1 MIKIRVIHYQ
11 TGESQEKTLTSET
24 MIQGGGLI
32 GRNHQCDLVLNSP
45 EVSRVHGR
53 IFYKEGHYYFTDLG
67 STDGS
72 QVNSEEAKTNQNFL
86 LTPNDIIRIGEFIL
100 LIDEVAVTDD
110 SPVPQPEKHSVAE
123 AKTTQSDQRQ
133 SEPVADLTPVPSQQ
147 LIFNAEALTEQG
159 ILTQGTSEFVFQGKQ
174 LCKGLSLSKRFHQK
188 AVEICQTERN
198 AGKFC
203 ILVEYCDH
211 CTIWQQKSED
221 NLNQEFPNS

>member
-11 TGESQEKTLTSET
+11 TGESQQKTLSSET

-32 GRNHQCDLVLNSP
+32 GRNPQCDLVLNSP

-72 QVNSEEAKTNQNFL
+72 LVNSEEAKTNQSFL

-100 LIDEVAVTDD
+100 IIDQVLDDLSSASQLQDD
-110 SPVPQPEKHSVAE
+110 SLTQVKPTQLNQPI
-123 AKTTQSDQRQ
+123 SD
-133 SEPVADLTPVPSQQ
+133 PKPIKIQQ
-147 LIFNAEALTEQG
+147 LIFKAEELKAQG
-159 ILTQGTSEFVFQGKQ
+159 ILKQGSPELIWQGKR
-174 LCKGLSLSKRFHQK
+174 LVEGLSLTKRFHQK
-188 AVEICQTERN
+188 AIDLCQAELN
-198 AGKFC
+198 MGKFC

-211 CTIWQQKSED
+211 LTIWQQEIE
-221 NLNQEFPNS
+221 NVN

>member
-32 GRNHQCDLVLNSP
+32 GRNPQCDLVLNSP

-72 QVNSEEAKTNQNFL
+72 QVNSEEAKTNQSFL

-100 LIDEVAVTDD
+100 LIDEVAPNEV
-110 SPVPQPEKHSVAE
+110 SPVHQLKDESITNAQLTELPQRP
-123 AKTTQSDQRQ
+123 SDQVAN
-133 SEPVADLTPVPSQQ
+133 SNIEPVTIQH
-147 LIFNAEALTEQG
+147 LIFKAEELKAQGLLKQG
-159 ILTQGTSEFVFQGKQ
+159 ISKLVFQGRQ
-174 LCKGLSLSKRFHQK
+174 LVEGLSLSKRFHQK
-188 AVEICQTERN
+188 VLDLCQTELD

-211 CTIWQQKSED
+211 FTIWQQD
-221 NLNQEFPNS
+221 INNVN

>member
-11 TGESQEKTLTSET
+11 TGESQQKTLTSET

-32 GRNHQCDLVLNSP
+32 GRNPQCDLVLNSP

-72 QVNSEEAKTNQNFL
+72 LVNSEEAKTNQSFL

-100 LIDEVAVTDD
+100 IIDQVVEDLSPASQLKDD
-110 SPVPQPEKHSVAE
+110 SVTQAKPTQLNQPI
-123 AKTTQSDQRQ
+123 SD
-133 SEPVADLTPVPSQQ
+133 PKPIKIQQ
-147 LIFNAEALTEQG
+147 LIFKAEELKAQDILKQGSTE
-159 ILTQGTSEFVFQGKQ
+159 LVWQGKR
-174 LCKGLSLSKRFHQK
+174 LVEGLSLTKRFHQK
-188 AVEICQTERN
+188 ALDLCQAELD

-211 CTIWQQKSED
+211 LTIWQQEIE
-221 NLNQEFPNS
+221 NVN